1 MEKIKRNQRYFIE
14 INILLLSLLS
24 MMTESFWFGGL
35 LRLVSYMF
43 YFFYERVTL

>member
-35 LRLVSYMF
+35 LRPYMF